1 MWDEDE
7 LQVALEEDDITKEQF
22 DLAYNTLKEML
33 SEIAMGTNIYINNDH
48 KTYIEEHFKI

>member
-1 MWDEDE
+1 MGQEIAE
-7 LQVALEEDDITKEQF
+7 YMENHNIHIKPAMF
-22 DLAYNTLKEML
+22 FFLAVVKEML